1 MTRTN
6 RDEFGAAKARILQE
20 RAGNRCS
27 NPDCGRIT
35 SGPNAHQDKSTRVG
49 VAAHITAAAPGGPRF
64 DPSLSSEE
72 RSSIKNGIW
81 LCQYCSRLVDA
92 DHGRYPVSALYQWK
106 QFAEERAQGEIEGRI
121 QSAPPIP
128 EPDEK
133 DGWVCPFCKT
143 IADYD
148 QFVCLGCQ
156 AEILPG
162 PTNKEREDAFKTGLM
177 AGGVISLLLFMA
189 LPGWLNS
196 HLGWHVPEAFGL
208 GFYAF
213 GIGAALSFISA
224 AGCVWFENSRRTSKP
239 PRFFRNT
246 VG

>member
-6 RDEFGAAKARILQE
+6 RDEFGATKARILQE

-27 NPDCGRIT
+27 NPDCRRLT
-35 SGPNAHQDKSTRVG
+35 SGPNAHEYKSTRVG
-49 VAAHITAAAPGGPRF
+49 VAAHITAAAPEGPRF

-92 DHGRYPVSALYQWK
+92 DYGRYPVSALYQWK
-106 QFAEERAQGEIEGRI
+106 QVAEESAQGEIEGKI
-121 QSAPPIP
+121 QSVNLLP
-128 EPDEK
+128 EAEEK

-143 IADYD
+143 TADYD
-148 QFVCLGCQ
+148 QLVCLGCH
-156 AEILPG
+156 AEILQG
-162 PTNKEREDAFKTGLM
+162 PTSKELEDAFKTGLM
-177 AGGVISLLLFMA
+177 AGGVLSLLFFML

-196 HLGWHVPEAFGL
+196 HLNWHVPEAFGL
-208 GFYAF
+208 GSYAF
-213 GIGAALSFISA
+213 GIGAALSIISA
-224 AGCVWFENSRRTSKP
+224 AGCVWFEKRRRIAQP

-246 VG
+246 IG